1 MADYALT
8 GNANWSAIK
17 ASLSNNDRIVADG
30 LGAHVLTLDEDPALT
45 GIDFVSAA
53 GAYIAIGTPATV
65 TLSGW
70 KIRATTNHG
79 ITVGSGKTV
88 TGPFTAYGS
97 TTTAS
102 KHGCTVSSGGAI
114 GTVTANGGT
123 QTGAYGMNITGGGTA
138 TTVTCTGGSGSTAY
152 GMFSQGTVTTATS
165 NAGSGSGAHGC
176 RNNTTGYIG
185 TATNNGGSTADV
197 VGCQNDAFIATST
210 NTGGSASGAHG
221 CTNYGSIVTS
231 TNVGGSASG
240 AHGCFNSSGAIQCT
254 SNTGNTS
261 GAFGLDNWG
270 VALSDVRNRV
280 GDYAVRRSR
289 GLLILY
295 GGTSTTG
302 ITGTAGDLLYIPTP
316 ANTVDG
322 VSVMGESGTYPTT
335 ATTNAARDAANAATL
350 EAVKASL
357 KNRTTVTFGASS
369 VTGTLPVNMRPHY
382 RRKAKR

>member
-1 MADYALT
+1 MADYSLT

-30 LGAHVLTLDEDPALT
+30 LGAWILTLDENPELT

-53 GAYIAIGTPATV
+53 GAYVAIGTPSTV

-70 KIRATTNHG
+70 KIRATSNHG
-79 ITVGSGKTV
+79 ISVASGKTI
-88 TGPFTAYGS
+88 TGPLTAYGS
-97 TTTAS
+97 TTTANI
-102 KHGCTVSSGGAI
+102 HGCVVSSGGAI
-114 GTVTANGGT
+114 ATVVG
-123 QTGAYGMNITGGGTA
+123 I
-138 TTVTCTGGSGSTAY
+138 GGSQNGARGCSN
-152 GMFSQGTVTTATS
+152 SGTVTTATNTGGS
-165 NAGSGSGAHGC
+165 AANTHGCYNSGIITTATNTGGSSTGAGCYNIGTVTTANNTGGSASGAHGC
-176 RNNTTGYIG
+176 YNDTTGIIT
-185 TATNNGGSTADV
+185 TA
-197 VGCQNDAFIATST
+197 T

-221 CTNYGSIVTS
+221 CYNIGAVATS
-231 TNVGGSASG
+231 TNIGSSTSG
-240 AHGCFNSSGAIQCT
+240 AHGCVNYGGVKCT

-270 VALSDVRNRV
+270 LALSDVRNRV

-335 ATTNAARDAANAATL
+335 ATTQTARDAANAATL

-369 VTGTLPVNMRPHY
+369 VTGTMPVNMRPHY